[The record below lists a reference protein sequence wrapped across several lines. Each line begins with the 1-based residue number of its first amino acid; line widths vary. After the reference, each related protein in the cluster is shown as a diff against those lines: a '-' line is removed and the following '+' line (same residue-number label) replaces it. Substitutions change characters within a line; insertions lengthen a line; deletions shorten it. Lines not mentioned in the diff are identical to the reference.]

1 MTSTSSYHYVES
13 SSRLLCDENEEE
25 EDTLSLAESADQLAP
40 QHTSPKV
47 AFFHAEDTT
56 DDQQQQQQQQQCAQR
71 NSLLLLPHQTK
82 RNRTTSLQCSKEA
95 TKAKPDHDQD
105 PQIGPDFHK
114 RRTNS
119 LSERQHPH
127 SSLKRMLLAGKQ
139 IQHSLSSAHSH
150 TPILKKATPHPL
162 TFNRSQSDSQH
173 HDNIGRHYDSYTR
186 HNASKLNF
194 LSRSFDE
201 NSNQPHLLLHT
212 PASVAEESL
221 SSNSSSSTSQSSTPS
236 SCVSKSNRIVR
247 AENEEQYSLLAANSC
262 EERERL
268 FDDNNNLMTQLPVGD
283 LVRMGDLKLSRSK
296 NDSIRMRNYSSAAKG
311 QLAVDA
317 NRSYAGLL
325 DREMDSSS
333 SDDGRLERFESVKE
347 NASSR
352 RLRTCFES
360 YFVITVM
367 FLLNLLNYIDRY
379 TLAGNFGLD
388 SYGRFFLFVVG
399 CLGG

>member
-1 MTSTSSYHYVES
+1 
-13 SSRLLCDENEEE
+13 
-25 EDTLSLAESADQLAP
+25 
-40 QHTSPKV
+40 
-47 AFFHAEDTT
+47 
-56 DDQQQQQQQQQCAQR
+56 
-71 NSLLLLPHQTK
+71 
-82 RNRTTSLQCSKEA
+82 
-95 TKAKPDHDQD
+95 
-105 PQIGPDFHK
+105 
-114 RRTNS
+114 
-119 LSERQHPH
+119 
-127 SSLKRMLLAGKQ
+127 
-139 IQHSLSSAHSH
+139 
-150 TPILKKATPHPL
+150 
-162 TFNRSQSDSQH
+162 
-173 HDNIGRHYDSYTR
+173 
-186 HNASKLNF
+186 
-194 LSRSFDE
+194 
-201 NSNQPHLLLHT
+201 
-212 PASVAEESL
+212 
-221 SSNSSSSTSQSSTPS
+221 
-236 SCVSKSNRIVR
+236 VR

-296 NDSIRMRNYSSAAKG
+296 SDSIRMRNYSSAAKG